1 MANFVHLHTHS
12 HYSLLDGLSKIDDL
26 VNRAK
31 ELGMPALALTDH
43 GVLYGAIEFYKK
55 CEAAGIKPI
64 VGMEAYLARNKR
76 TDKRPNIDDRPYHLT
91 LLAKNYIGYQNLI
104 HLSTIAQLEG
114 YYYKPRIDWEVL
126 EKYHEGLIALSGCA
140 NGEIAR
146 ALLSGE
152 IDRARE
158 RIAHYRETFGQGNF
172 YLEIQNRNFADQK
185 KINELMKQMSR
196 ETGVPIVATND
207 VHYTCQDDDK
217 AQDVL
222 ICLQT
227 KSKQDDKKRMSYLGE
242 NYSIRSADEISAA
255 FADIPEAIANTQKIA
270 DTCDLEIPLGKV
282 ILPKFEA
289 PDGLSPE
296 AYLKKLAELGLA
308 KRYGENISEEIK
320 KRLDYEL
327 SVITKTGFAPYFLIV
342 QDFVNWA
349 KSHGIVVGPGR
360 GSAAGSIV
368 SYLINVTNIDPIKYD
383 LMFERFLNPDRISMP
398 DIDLDFTDTRRDEVI
413 EYVKKKYGENRV
425 AQIITF
431 GTMAA
436 RAAIRDTGRVLGF
449 SYSMCDEL
457 SKMIPTGETLT
468 GALEHVKEFKE
479 KYDNDLGAKKII
491 DMAKR
496 LEGVARHASTH
507 ACGVVITAED
517 MDTSVPRQFA
527 SADDQTIISQY
538 EMHAIEDLGLLKMDF
553 LGLKNLTIIEEAK
566 NIIKHTRGREIDIDN
581 LPLDDKKTFKMLR
594 QGDTTG
600 VFQLESAGMRRYLQ
614 ELKPT
619 ELEDIIAMV
628 SLYRPGPMEL
638 IPSFIK
644 RKYGKEKITYL
655 HPSLEPILKNT
666 YGIGVYQEQ
675 MMRIARDL
683 AGFTLAE
690 ADTLRKAIGKKIK
703 KLLDEQKERLIKGMI
718 KNGIPPQTAKEIWEL
733 FPPFARYGFNRS
745 HAACYAMIAYQTAY
759 LKANFPEEFIAAL
772 LTSEQGD
779 VERVGII
786 VADCRN
792 AGIEVLAPDVN
803 ESFKNFTVV
812 PPKASLASGGL
823 PAESGARERIRFGL
837 LAVKNV
843 GVNVIEAI
851 IEERKKSGPFQSL
864 ADFLERVRHKDLN
877 KKSLES
883 LAKCGALD
891 KIAERN
897 AVLENIDTLLQFTRQ
912 FSANNSNGQSSLFA
926 SQPKAI
932 AATLKLKPAAPADNQ
947 ERLQWEKELLGLYI
961 SDHPFRAYENL
972 MRSKNIPPL
981 GEILNKD
988 KKGTVIAAGVITG
1001 IQRIN
1006 TKAGDP
1012 MLFVKIEDTSNSLE
1026 ILVFP
1031 TLLKTTNAIWQEGAA
1046 VAVSGKIST
1055 KDNEVK
1061 VLANEA
1067 KIIPKPA

>member
-1 MANFVHLHTHS
+1 MPSFVHLHTHS

-55 CEAAGIKPI
+55 CLAAGIKPI

-91 LLAKNYIGYQNLI
+91 LLAKNYTGYQNLV

-172 YLEIQNRNFADQK
+172 YLEIQDRNFADQK

-196 ETGVPIVATND
+196 ETGAPIVATND
-207 VHYTCQDDDK
+207 VHYTCQEDDK

-242 NYSIRSADEISAA
+242 NYSIRSAEEISAA

-270 DTCDLEIPLGKV
+270 DDCDLEIPLGKV
-282 ILPKFEA
+282 ILPKFQA
-289 PDGLSPE
+289 PDGLTPE
-296 AYLKKLAELGLA
+296 DYLKKLAEQNLT
-308 KRYGENISEEIK
+308 KRYGEKISEEIR

-327 SVITKTGFAPYFLIV
+327 SVILKTGFAPYFLIV

-368 SYLINVTNIDPIKYD
+368 SYLVNITNIDPIKYD

-413 EYVKKKYGENRV
+413 KYVKEKYGENRV

-457 SKMIPTGETLT
+457 SKMIPTGETLD
-468 GALEHVKEFKE
+468 GALEQVKEFKE

-566 NIIKHTRGREIDIDN
+566 NIIKHTRSREIDIDN

-594 QGDTTG
+594 HGDTTG
-600 VFQLESAGMRRYLQ
+600 VFQLESAGMRRYLH

-655 HPSLEPILKNT
+655 HPSLEPILKILT
-666 YGIGVYQEQ
+666 VSAY
-675 MMRIARDL
+675 
-683 AGFTLAE
+683 
-690 ADTLRKAIGKKIK
+690 
-703 KLLDEQKERLIKGMI
+703 I
-718 KNGIPPQTAKEIWEL
+718 KNK
-733 FPPFARYGFNRS
+733 
-745 HAACYAMIAYQTAY
+745 
-759 LKANFPEEFIAAL
+759 
-772 LTSEQGD
+772 
-779 VERVGII
+779 
-786 VADCRN
+786 
-792 AGIEVLAPDVN
+792 
-803 ESFKNFTVV
+803 
-812 PPKASLASGGL
+812 
-823 PAESGARERIRFGL
+823 
-837 LAVKNV
+837 
-843 GVNVIEAI
+843 
-851 IEERKKSGPFQSL
+851 
-864 ADFLERVRHKDLN
+864 
-877 KKSLES
+877 
-883 LAKCGALD
+883 
-891 KIAERN
+891 
-897 AVLENIDTLLQFTRQ
+897 
-912 FSANNSNGQSSLFA
+912 
-926 SQPKAI
+926 
-932 AATLKLKPAAPADNQ
+932 
-947 ERLQWEKELLGLYI
+947 
-961 SDHPFRAYENL
+961 
-972 MRSKNIPPL
+972 
-981 GEILNKD
+981 
-988 KKGTVIAAGVITG
+988 
-1001 IQRIN
+1001 
-1006 TKAGDP
+1006 
-1012 MLFVKIEDTSNSLE
+1012 
-1026 ILVFP
+1026 
-1031 TLLKTTNAIWQEGAA
+1031 
-1046 VAVSGKIST
+1046 
-1055 KDNEVK
+1055 
-1061 VLANEA
+1061 
-1067 KIIPKPA
+1067 

>member
-683 AGFTLAE
+683 A
-690 ADTLRKAIGKKIK
+690 
-703 KLLDEQKERLIKGMI
+703 
-718 KNGIPPQTAKEIWEL
+718 
-733 FPPFARYGFNRS
+733 
-745 HAACYAMIAYQTAY
+745 
-759 LKANFPEEFIAAL
+759 
-772 LTSEQGD
+772 
-779 VERVGII
+779 
-786 VADCRN
+786 
-792 AGIEVLAPDVN
+792 
-803 ESFKNFTVV
+803 
-812 PPKASLASGGL
+812 
-823 PAESGARERIRFGL
+823 
-837 LAVKNV
+837 
-843 GVNVIEAI
+843 
-851 IEERKKSGPFQSL
+851 
-864 ADFLERVRHKDLN
+864 
-877 KKSLES
+877 
-883 LAKCGALD
+883 
-891 KIAERN
+891 
-897 AVLENIDTLLQFTRQ
+897 
-912 FSANNSNGQSSLFA
+912 
-926 SQPKAI
+926 
-932 AATLKLKPAAPADNQ
+932 
-947 ERLQWEKELLGLYI
+947 
-961 SDHPFRAYENL
+961 
-972 MRSKNIPPL
+972 
-981 GEILNKD
+981 
-988 KKGTVIAAGVITG
+988 
-1001 IQRIN
+1001 
-1006 TKAGDP
+1006 
-1012 MLFVKIEDTSNSLE
+1012 
-1026 ILVFP
+1026 
-1031 TLLKTTNAIWQEGAA
+1031 
-1046 VAVSGKIST
+1046 
-1055 KDNEVK
+1055 
-1061 VLANEA
+1061 
-1067 KIIPKPA
+1067 

>member
-1 MANFVHLHTHS
+1 MPNFVHLHTHS

-31 ELGMPALALTDH
+31 ELEMPALALTDH

-55 CEAAGIKPI
+55 CKAAGIKPI

-91 LLAKNYIGYQNLI
+91 LLVKNYAGYQNLV

-172 YLEIQNRNFADQK
+172 YLEIQDRNFADQK
-185 KINELMKQMSR
+185 RINELMKQMSR

-207 VHYTCQDDDK
+207 VHYTCQEDDK

-255 FADIPEAIANTQKIA
+255 FADIPEAITNTQKIA
-270 DTCDLEIPLGKV
+270 DDCNLEIPLGKV
-282 ILPKFEA
+282 ILPQFQA
-289 PDGLSPE
+289 PDGLTPE
-296 AYLKKLAELGLA
+296 DYLKKLAEQNLT
-308 KRYGENISEEIK
+308 KRYGENISEEVRN
-320 KRLDYEL
+320 RLDYEL
-327 SVITKTGFAPYFLIV
+327 SVILKTGFAPYFLIV

-368 SYLINVTNIDPIKYD
+368 SYLTNITNIDPIKYD

-413 EYVKKKYGENRV
+413 EYVKEKYGENRV

-457 SKMIPTGETLT
+457 SKMIPTGETLA

-479 KYDNDLGAKKII
+479 KYDNDPGAKKII

-703 KLLDEQKERLIKGMI
+703 KLLDEQKERLIQGMI
-718 KNGIPPQTAKEIWEL
+718 KNNIPPQTAKEIWEL

-792 AGIEVLAPDVN
+792 ADIEILAPDVN

-812 PPKASLASGGL
+812 S
-823 PAESGARERIRFGL
+823 PAESGAHERIRFGL
-837 LAVKNV
+837 LAIKNV

-864 ADFLERVRHKDLN
+864 ADFLERVHHKDLN

-891 KIAERN
+891 KLAERN
-897 AVLENIDTLLQFTRQ
+897 AVLENIETLLQFTRQ

-932 AATLKLKPAAPADNQ
+932 AATLKLKTASPADNQ
-947 ERLQWEKELLGLYI
+947 EKLQWEKELLGLYI

-972 MRSKNIPPL
+972 VRSKNIPPL
-981 GEILNKD
+981 AEIFG
-988 KKGTVIAAGVITG
+988 KKQGAVAIAAGVITG

-1012 MLFVKIEDTSNSLE
+1012 MLFVKIEDTNNNLE

-1031 TLLKTTNAIWQEGAA
+1031 TVLKTTNHIWAEGKA
-1046 VAVSGKIST
+1046 VAVSGKVST
-1055 KDNEVK
+1055 KDNEIK
-1061 VLANEA
+1061 ILANDVKE
-1067 KIIPKPA
+1067 IPKPA

>member
-1 MANFVHLHTHS
+1 M
-12 HYSLLDGLSKIDDL
+12 
-26 VNRAK
+26 
-31 ELGMPALALTDH
+31 
-43 GVLYGAIEFYKK
+43 
-55 CEAAGIKPI
+55 
-64 VGMEAYLARNKR
+64 
-76 TDKRPNIDDRPYHLT
+76 
-91 LLAKNYIGYQNLI
+91 
-104 HLSTIAQLEG
+104 
-114 YYYKPRIDWEVL
+114 

-158 RIAHYRETFGQGNF
+158 RIAHYRETFGQSNF
-172 YLEIQNRNFADQK
+172 YLEIQNRNFADQQ

-242 NYSIRSADEISAA
+242 NYSIRSADDIAAA

-270 DTCDLEIPLGKV
+270 DDCDLEIPLGKV

-289 PDGLSPE
+289 PDGLTPE
-296 AYLKKLAELGLA
+296 AYLKKSAELGLA
-308 KRYGENISEEIK
+308 KRYGDNISEEIK

-327 SVITKTGFAPYFLIV
+327 TVITKTGFAPYFLIV

-413 EYVKKKYGENRV
+413 KYVKEKYGENRV

-457 SKMIPTGETLT
+457 SKMIPTGETLA

-479 KYDNDLGAKKII
+479 KYDNDPGAKKII

-553 LGLKNLTIIEEAK
+553 LGLKNLTIIEEAR
-566 NIIKHTRGREIDIDN
+566 NIIKHTRSREIDIDN

-600 VFQLESAGMRRYLQ
+600 VFQLESAGMRRYLV

-655 HPSLEPILKNT
+655 HSSLEPILKNT

-812 PPKASLASGGL
+812 PP
-823 PAESGARERIRFGL
+823 AENGAHERIRFGL

-843 GVNVIEAI
+843 GVNVIEAV

-891 KIAERN
+891 KLAERN
-897 AVLENIDTLLQFTRQ
+897 AILENIDTLLQFTRQ

-932 AATLKLKPAAPADNQ
+932 AATLKLKTASPADNQ

-961 SDHPFRAYENL
+961 SDHPFRAYESL
-972 MRSKNIPPL
+972 VRSKNIPSL

-988 KKGTVIAAGVITG
+988 KKGTVIAAGIISS

-1012 MLFVKIEDTSNSLE
+1012 MLFVKIEDASNSLE
-1026 ILVFP
+1026 VLVFP

>member
-1 MANFVHLHTHS
+1 
-12 HYSLLDGLSKIDDL
+12 
-26 VNRAK
+26 
-31 ELGMPALALTDH
+31 
-43 GVLYGAIEFYKK
+43 
-55 CEAAGIKPI
+55 
-64 VGMEAYLARNKR
+64 
-76 TDKRPNIDDRPYHLT
+76 
-91 LLAKNYIGYQNLI
+91 
-104 HLSTIAQLEG
+104 
-114 YYYKPRIDWEVL
+114 
-126 EKYHEGLIALSGCA
+126 
-140 NGEIAR
+140 
-146 ALLSGE
+146 
-152 IDRARE
+152 
-158 RIAHYRETFGQGNF
+158 
-172 YLEIQNRNFADQK
+172 
-185 KINELMKQMSR
+185 
-196 ETGVPIVATND
+196 
-207 VHYTCQDDDK
+207 
-217 AQDVL
+217 
-222 ICLQT
+222 
-227 KSKQDDKKRMSYLGE
+227 
-242 NYSIRSADEISAA
+242 
-255 FADIPEAIANTQKIA
+255 
-270 DTCDLEIPLGKV
+270 
-282 ILPKFEA
+282 
-289 PDGLSPE
+289 
-296 AYLKKLAELGLA
+296 
-308 KRYGENISEEIK
+308 
-320 KRLDYEL
+320 
-327 SVITKTGFAPYFLIV
+327 
-342 QDFVNWA
+342 
-349 KSHGIVVGPGR
+349 
-360 GSAAGSIV
+360 
-368 SYLINVTNIDPIKYD
+368 
-383 LMFERFLNPDRISMP
+383 
-398 DIDLDFTDTRRDEVI
+398 
-413 EYVKKKYGENRV
+413 
-425 AQIITF
+425 
-431 GTMAA
+431 
-436 RAAIRDTGRVLGF
+436 
-449 SYSMCDEL
+449 
-457 SKMIPTGETLT
+457 
-468 GALEHVKEFKE
+468 
-479 KYDNDLGAKKII
+479 
-491 DMAKR
+491 
-496 LEGVARHASTH
+496 
-507 ACGVVITAED
+507 
-517 MDTSVPRQFA
+517 
-527 SADDQTIISQY
+527 
-538 EMHAIEDLGLLKMDF
+538 
-553 LGLKNLTIIEEAK
+553 
-566 NIIKHTRGREIDIDN
+566 
-581 LPLDDKKTFKMLR
+581 MLR
-594 QGDTTG
+594 HGGTTG
-600 VFQLESAGMRRYLQ
+600 VFQLESAGMRRYLV

-655 HPSLEPILKNT
+655 HSSLEPILKNT

-792 AGIEVLAPDVN
+792 GGIEVLAPDVN

-812 PPKASLASGGL
+812 PP
-823 PAESGARERIRFGL
+823 AENGARERIRFGL

-843 GVNVIEAI
+843 GVNVIEAV

-864 ADFLERVRHKDLN
+864 ADFSERVRHKDLN

-891 KIAERN
+891 KLAERN
-897 AVLENIDTLLQFTRQ
+897 AILENIDTLLQFTRQ

-932 AATLKLKPAAPADNQ
+932 AATLKLKPASPADNQ

-961 SDHPFRAYENL
+961 SDHPFRAYESL
-972 MRSKNIPPL
+972 VRSKNIPSL

-988 KKGTVIAAGVITG
+988 KKGTVIAAGIISG

-1026 ILVFP
+1026 VLVFP

>member
-1 MANFVHLHTHS
+1 
-12 HYSLLDGLSKIDDL
+12 
-26 VNRAK
+26 
-31 ELGMPALALTDH
+31 
-43 GVLYGAIEFYKK
+43 
-55 CEAAGIKPI
+55 
-64 VGMEAYLARNKR
+64 
-76 TDKRPNIDDRPYHLT
+76 
-91 LLAKNYIGYQNLI
+91 
-104 HLSTIAQLEG
+104 
-114 YYYKPRIDWEVL
+114 
-126 EKYHEGLIALSGCA
+126 
-140 NGEIAR
+140 
-146 ALLSGE
+146 
-152 IDRARE
+152 
-158 RIAHYRETFGQGNF
+158 
-172 YLEIQNRNFADQK
+172 
-185 KINELMKQMSR
+185 
-196 ETGVPIVATND
+196 
-207 VHYTCQDDDK
+207 
-217 AQDVL
+217 
-222 ICLQT
+222 
-227 KSKQDDKKRMSYLGE
+227 MSYLGE
-242 NYSIRSADEISAA
+242 NYSIRSADDIAAA
-255 FADIPEAIANTQKIA
+255 FADTPEAVANTQKIA
-270 DTCDLEIPLGKV
+270 DDCDLEIPLGKV

-308 KRYGENISEEIK
+308 KRYGDNISEEIR

-327 SVITKTGFAPYFLIV
+327 TVITKTGFAPYFLIV

-349 KSHGIVVGPGR
+349 KQSGIVVGPGR

-383 LMFERFLNPDRISMP
+383 LIFERFLNPDRISMP

-413 EYVKKKYGENRV
+413 EYVKEKYGENRV

-457 SKMIPTGETLT
+457 SKMIPTGETLD

-479 KYDNDLGAKKII
+479 KYNNDLGAKKII

-507 ACGVVITAED
+507 ACGVVITADD

-581 LPLDDKKTFKMLR
+581 IPLDDKKTFKMLR
-594 QGDTTG
+594 HGDTTG

-703 KLLDEQKERLIKGMI
+703 KLLDEQKERLIQGMI
-718 KNGIPPQTAKEIWEL
+718 KNKIPPQTAKEIWEL

-792 AGIEVLAPDVN
+792 ARIEVLAPDVN

-812 PPKASLASGGL
+812 PPAADGTH
-823 PAESGARERIRFGL
+823 ERIRFGL
-837 LAVKNV
+837 LAIKNV
-843 GVNVIEAI
+843 GANVIEAI
-851 IEERKKSGPFQSL
+851 IEERKKDGPYQSL
-864 ADFLERVRHKDLN
+864 ADFLERVHHKDLN

-891 KIAERN
+891 KLAERN

-961 SDHPFRAYENL
+961 SDHPFRVYENL
-972 MRSKNIPPL
+972 VRSKNIPPL

-1012 MLFVKIEDTSNSLE
+1012 MLFVKIEDMRNSLE

-1031 TLLKTTNAIWQEGAA
+1031 TILKTTNHIWTEGKA
-1046 VAVSGKIST
+1046 VAVSGKVST
-1055 KDNEVK
+1055 KDNEIK
-1061 VLANEA
+1061 ILANDVKE
-1067 KIIPKPA
+1067 IPRPE